1 MISFVSL
8 MWGTAIL
15 FALVGAL
22 QGWQRQLIGTTAMLL
37 GFFAILQFDSLLR
50 GSLYLLLTNGQ
61 IFLLQLCVFVAIVV
75 IAYRNEVAINP
86 EGKIGRLRNGL
97 LGAAAGCVNGYFLA
111 GCVWY
116 FLDINRYPFPQLLS
130 APAEG
135 SVSYL
140 GVGSMPAILLGGGLT
155 GSGDLLA
162 LAILVLLA
170 IVILI
175 V

>member
-1 MISFVSL
+1 MISFTSL
-8 MWGTAIL
+8 MWGTAIF

-22 QGWQRQLIGTTAMLL
+22 QGWRRQLIGTTGIAL
-37 GFFAILQFDSLLR
+37 GFFAIFQFDSLLR

-61 IFLLQLCVFVAIVV
+61 IFLLQLGVFVAIVLFTF
-75 IAYRNEVAINP
+75 RNEAVINP
-86 EGKIGRLRNGL
+86 DGGIHGMRSRL

-111 GCVWY
+111 GSIWY

-135 SVSYL
+135 SASYQAA
-140 GVGSMPAILLGGGLT
+140 GAMPAVLLGGGLAS
-155 GSGDLLA
+155 SGDLLA
-162 LAILVLLA
+162 LAILILLA

-175 V
+175 L

>member
-97 LGAAAGCVNGYFLA
+97 LGAAAGCVNGYILA

>member
-1 MISFVSL
+1 MISFTSL
-8 MWGTAIL
+8 MWGTAIF

-61 IFLLQLCVFVAIVV
+61 IFLLQLCVFSAIVLF
-75 IAYRNEVAINP
+75 AYRNQAVINP
-86 EGKIGRLRNGL
+86 ESRIGRIRKGL

-111 GCVWY
+111 GSVWY

-135 SVSYL
+135 SASYL

>member
-1 MISFVSL
+1 MISFTSL
-8 MWGTAIL
+8 MLGTAIF

-22 QGWQRQLIGTTAMLL
+22 QGWRRQLIGTTGIAL
-37 GFFAILQFDSLLR
+37 GFFAIFQFDSLLR

-61 IFLLQLCVFVAIVV
+61 IFLLQLGVFAAIVLFTF
-75 IAYRNEVAINP
+75 RNEAVINP
-86 EGKIGRLRNGL
+86 EGGSNKL

-111 GCVWY
+111 GSIWY

-135 SVSYL
+135 SASYL
-140 GVGSMPAILLGGGLT
+140 GVGAMPAILLGGGLT

-162 LAILVLLA
+162 LAILILLA

-175 V
+175 L